1 MKTFLFHIFTSAD
14 NETFS
19 MSKVIAFVAVATLA
33 YNSILNGIADVQGY
47 GIAVAAIIGALAAK
61 TFTDVK

>member
-1 MKTFLFHIFTSAD
+1 MKSFLNHIFTSAD

-19 MSKVIAFVAVATLA
+19 MSKLIAFVAALA
-33 YNSILNGIADVQGY
+33 LVYNSMLNGIPDVQGY

>member
-1 MKTFLFHIFTSAD
+1 MKTFLNHIFTSAD

-19 MSKVIAFVAVATLA
+19 MSKLIAFISVATLA
-33 YNSILNGIADVQGY
+33 YHSVMNGITDVQGY

-61 TFTDVK
+61 TFVDPK

>member
-1 MKTFLFHIFTSAD
+1 MRTYLQHIFTSAD

-19 MSKVIAFVAVATLA
+19 MSKLIAFIAAIALCVNFVRLDSTDASGFGLAVAGL
-33 YNSILNGIADVQGY
+33 IA
-47 GIAVAAIIGALAAK
+47 ALAAK